1 MDTKPVVEEKYI
13 LCRRAVDGFNE
24 VVKAGPKAPSA
35 IGLVDFKI
43 FIEEHGLHP
52 LEVAQLL
59 KVRYEDIQLLVNH
72 ISWIEPHAKANLLCL
87 LKIICARG
95 RRDVYQFLANQDG
108 NAGAKNIPHKE
119 DDIGKNAKPK

>member
-1 MDTKPVVEEKYI
+1 MDTKPVVVEKYI
-13 LCRRAVDGFNE
+13 LCRREVDGSNE

-59 KVRYEDIQLLVNH
+59 KVRYQDIQLLVDNV
-72 ISWIEPHAKANLLCL
+72 SWIEPHAKDNLLHL
-87 LKIICARG
+87 LKILCARG
-95 RRDVYQFLANQDG
+95 RRDICQFLTNQDG
-108 NAGAKNIPHKE
+108 NAGTKNIPHKE
-119 DDIGKNAKPK
+119 DDIGKNTKPK